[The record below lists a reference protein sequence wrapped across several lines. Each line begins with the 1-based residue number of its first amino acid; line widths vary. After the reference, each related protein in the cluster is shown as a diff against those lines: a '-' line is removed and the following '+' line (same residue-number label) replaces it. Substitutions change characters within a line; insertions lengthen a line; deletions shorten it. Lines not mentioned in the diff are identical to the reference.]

1 MTHHTRRSRSGV
13 SLVEVATA
21 IIVLT
26 IGMLG
31 TSGFRYHAAIQSKRA
46 QVKVN
51 ATRAAQALID
61 TWCGLYG
68 DEAYRPETHLSPLL
82 TVAPYATGPACPDGF
97 VELGTYEVLVDE
109 VPYYATLSY
118 LDTEPG
124 YRTLSVVIGWRP
136 QYTSGPLQPTDK
148 TINIATCVML
158 APS

>member
-1 MTHHTRRSRSGV
+1 MTRRTRRSRSGV
-13 SLVEVATA
+13 SLVEIATA
-21 IIVLT
+21 IVVLS
-26 IGMLG
+26 ISMLG
-31 TSGFRYHAAIQSKRA
+31 TSGFRHHAAIRSKQA

-68 DEAYRPETHLSPLL
+68 DDGYLPETHLSPLL
-82 TVAPYATGPACPDGF
+82 TVGPYATGPACPDGF
-97 VELGTYEVLVDE
+97 TELGTYEVLVDE

-118 LDTEPG
+118 QDTEPG
-124 YRTLSVVIGWRP
+124 YRTLSVVIGWRTN
-136 QYTSGPLQPTDK
+136 YASGAIETTDK

>member
-1 MTHHTRRSRSGV
+1 MTRHTRRSRSGV

-26 IGMLG
+26 ISMLG
-31 TSGFRYHAAIQSKRA
+31 TAGYRHHAAIQSKRA
-46 QVKVN
+46 QAKVN

-68 DEAYRPETHLSPLL
+68 DQAYRPETHLSPLL
-82 TVAPYATGPACPDGF
+82 TVAPYATGPACPAGF
-97 VELGTYEVLVDE
+97 TELGTYEVLVDQ

-124 YRTLSVVIGWRP
+124 YRTLSVVIGWRKN
-136 QYTSGPLQPTDK
+136 YASGTIEATDK